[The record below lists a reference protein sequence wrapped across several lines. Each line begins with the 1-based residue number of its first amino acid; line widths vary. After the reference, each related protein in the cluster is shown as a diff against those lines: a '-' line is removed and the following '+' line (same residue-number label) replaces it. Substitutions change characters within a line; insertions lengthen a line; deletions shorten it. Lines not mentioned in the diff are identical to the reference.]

1 MKNIKRNAT
10 IVTVLLFVCAAVY
23 LNWSNNNKW
32 GAAET
37 ARVEAED
44 AAMLAAQEAYEA
56 SSAGAAD
63 GSSYFAQARLNRQV
77 SRDDALKLLESAA
90 ASEGASQE
98 TIDSAMN
105 AISVMANYSMRE
117 TQLENMLL
125 AKDFADCVVYMSD
138 EAVTVAVPSPADG
151 LTAAQV
157 AVITET
163 VTGETGYTAS
173 QLNVIEIKG

>member
-1 MKNIKRNAT
+1 MKNVKRNVT

-32 GAAET
+32 GAAEA

-56 SSAGAAD
+56 SAGSTSD
-63 GSSYFAQARLNRQV
+63 YFAEARLNRQV

-90 ASEGASQE
+90 ASDEASQE

-105 AISVMANYSMRE
+105 AISAMANYSMRE
-117 TQLENMLL
+117 TQLENVLL
-125 AKDFADCVVYMSD
+125 AKNFADCVVYMSD
-138 EAVTVAVPSPADG
+138 GAITVAVPSSAEG
-151 LTAAQV
+151 LSESEV
-157 AVITET
+157 AIITEA
-163 VTGETGYTAS
+163 VTGETDYTAS
-173 QLNVIEIKG
+173 QLHVIEIKG

>member
-1 MKNIKRNAT
+1 MKNVKRNVT

-32 GAAET
+32 GAAEA

-56 SSAGAAD
+56 SAGGTSD
-63 GSSYFAQARLNRQV
+63 YFAEARLNRQV

-90 ASEGASQE
+90 ASDEASQE

-105 AISVMANYSMRE
+105 AISAMANYSMRE
-117 TQLENMLL
+117 TQLENVLL
-125 AKDFADCVVYMSD
+125 AKNFADCVVYMSD
-138 EAVTVAVPSPADG
+138 GAITVAVPSSAEG
-151 LTAAQV
+151 LSASEV
-157 AVITET
+157 AIITEA
-163 VTGETGYTAS
+163 VTGETDYTAS
-173 QLNVIEIKG
+173 QLHVIEIKG